1 MEVSKARIR
10 NGINIESPRSLES
23 WRRALSNERKNGE
36 REKGRVGGRE
46 KDRERGHGG

>member
-10 NGINIESPRSLES
+10 NGINIESPRSLQS

-36 REKGRVGGRE
+36 REKGRVRGRE

>member
-23 WRRALSNERKNGE
+23 WRRALSNERKN
-36 REKGRVGGRE
+36 RE
-46 KDRERGHGG
+46 KDREGTGDESFAE